1 MRSFNKGA
9 AVLVSCFVLGL
20 VLLAPAIVHGDDWN
34 LATRFTINQP
44 FEVPG
49 TVLQPNTS
57 YVIRLLDSPAERH
70 VVQIFNDDES
80 KLLAM
85 FMAISDQRMEPTD
98 KTVFNF
104 METAPGYPVP
114 IKEWFYPGRL
124 RGLEFVYP
132 KEQRLEISRHGRESV
147 QTASVITT
155 KSENNVVLEE
165 KPSVAEST
173 PSVEKTEEESV
184 QIAQNDNTSTLK
196 SEPEEVQREKPA
208 EETQAVTEEKKTE
221 PAKTEELPRTAGE
234 LPLIALIGALCVASG
249 LGLKALSSKS

>member
-9 AVLVSCFVLGL
+9 AVSISCLVLGL

-57 YVIRLLDSPAERH
+57 YVIRLLDSPSERH

-85 FMAISDQRMEPTD
+85 FIAISDQRMEVTD

-124 RGLEFVYP
+124 HGLEFIYS
-132 KEQRLEISRHGRESV
+132 KEQRDTIALHMRGAAV
-147 QTASVITT
+147 TATASNTVT
-155 KSENNVVLEE
+155 KTEETAVSEE
-165 KPSVAEST
+165 KPSVTEPTEKSE
-173 PSVEKTEEESV
+173 VEEQQPQE
-184 QIAQNDNTSTLK
+184 IAQNNDTSNLK
-196 SEPEEVQREKPA
+196 SDTTDLDREKPV
-208 EETQAVTEEKKTE
+208 ETPAATEEKK
-221 PAKTEELPRTAGE
+221 ELPRTAGE
-234 LPLIALIGALCVASG
+234 LPVLALIGFLCLGAG
-249 LGLKALSSKS
+249 LGVKVISAKS